1 MASRAVDEHSGEFK
15 SEDESLGNADP
26 ISGDSKETSSERMA
40 YDMEKIGVMSEMQV
54 KCNGRI
60 LSFLILSYRA
70 CLSYLIT
77 APVLSFSFIYGC
89 GLVK

>member
-15 SEDESLGNADP
+15 SEDESLGNTDP

-54 KCNGRI
+54 K
-60 LSFLILSYRA
+60 Y
-70 CLSYLIT
+70 
-77 APVLSFSFIYGC
+77 
-89 GLVK
+89 K